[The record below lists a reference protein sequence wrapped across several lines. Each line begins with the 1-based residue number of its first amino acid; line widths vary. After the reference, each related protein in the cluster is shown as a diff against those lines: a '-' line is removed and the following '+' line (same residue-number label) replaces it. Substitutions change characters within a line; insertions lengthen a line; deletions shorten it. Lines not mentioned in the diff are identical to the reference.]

1 LSSQYGYKV
10 SEDSY
15 ALVDAR
21 YKQEQRNGLDFDLIE
36 LGFGVYTLLGGS
48 HQLLFELG
56 YFERSGDQ
64 KGDGYYWNLSDKWR
78 LSETTLFTIRS
89 NQQSEVSLAQDTFT
103 QLTKNNEIILDYQL
117 NDVHQLSVSLAQK
130 DQQFDS
136 TNGYYTRLTGQVTW
150 RWNIFDGFNAGT
162 NFAKENVESD
172 KFIEQV
178 SQNKVM
184 LDLEYIW

>member
-1 LSSQYGYKV
+1 
-10 SEDSY
+10 
-15 ALVDAR
+15 
-21 YKQEQRNGLDFDLIE
+21 
-36 LGFGVYTLLGGS
+36 
-48 HQLLFELG
+48 LG

-103 QLTKNNEIILDYQL
+103 QLTKNNEIILDYQI

-150 RWNIFDGFNAGT
+150 RWNIFDGFNAGA
-162 NFAKENVESD
+162 NFATENVESD